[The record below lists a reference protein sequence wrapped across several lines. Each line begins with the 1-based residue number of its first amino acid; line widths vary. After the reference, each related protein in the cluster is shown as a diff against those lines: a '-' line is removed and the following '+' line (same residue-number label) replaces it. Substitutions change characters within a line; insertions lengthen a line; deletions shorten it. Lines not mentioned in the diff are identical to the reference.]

1 MISNSKKTT
10 KVSTTHKKIKQG
22 YQGKK
27 KRFVKQKRYKP
38 KGIVFIQS
46 TQNNTI
52 VTLTDLKGNTK
63 SWASG
68 GSCGFNGSRR
78 STPYAAKAAAEKVAK
93 DAISLGLRFINV
105 KIKGLRRGK
114 KKSAVKGLVG
124 LKIIK
129 IHDITGIPHNGCRA
143 PKKRRT

>member
-1 MISNSKKTT
+1 MGMSLVSKKTNLVARSQNT
-10 KVSTTHKKIKQG
+10 KKPRHRKKWVQ
-22 YQGKK
+22 
-27 KRFVKQKRYKP
+27 RKP

-78 STPYAAKAAAEKVAK
+78 STTYAAKAAAQKVAK
-93 DAISLGLRFINV
+93 DALSMGFKHIRV
-105 KIKGLRRGK
+105 KIQGLRRGK
-114 KKSAVKGLVG
+114 KKK
-124 LKIIK
+124 
-129 IHDITGIPHNGCRA
+129 CR
-143 PKKRRT
+143 KRPYRFKNCANSRYNE